1 MREAKTK
8 GVRLER
14 ALAYSFVDAKA
25 SYKGAFLPVAPIPIF
40 LILLVILAAWD
51 IRTVFEPPGLLAALN
66 TLFLSILPLVA
77 VYFATRAYIPTGLF
91 TMLMLGGGTLAFGLG
106 SLLSGWVMTL
116 EGGGPNATV
125 TVLNVSALFCA
136 LVYSLGGIFSLI
148 GVQRTREVSHTK
160 LIVTLTYMGI
170 IAGLA
175 VLTIAALRHLT
186 PVFFIQGHGSTP
198 WRQGVMGMAIILF
211 VVSGILFTGL
221 YLLSRARLL
230 YWYMLALFLLATG
243 LTCYFF
249 AKSVGSPIAWLGRSA
264 LYLAGIY
271 LLLAVTSASKELCIG
286 GKSLES
292 GISDFFRHHLQTLVE
307 ERTLQLSRAKE
318 ELEAAHNKLERA
330 NAELFKTNQRLQAL
344 MDALPVGVSFS
355 DDISCH
361 RITGNPCLFAQFDI
375 APDDNISASASDARA
390 AGRLVRFFNDGRQI
404 RASELP
410 LQRAVAENR
419 VIPSVELEVELPSGR
434 RWFTEI
440 SGAPILDGQGQV
452 AGGVAVTVDITKR
465 KKAEEELQKA
475 HDELELRVR
484 ERTAELEQAKASI
497 AAERQRLYGIL
508 ETMPDM
514 VCLLTP
520 DYHYTFT
527 NRSFREKFGDHHG
540 RHCFDLVFG
549 KKEPCE
555 FCQAYTVLKNGKPH
569 FWEVAVSDGS
579 IIDVYNFP
587 FADVDGSPLILEID
601 RDITERRRAQE
612 ELVSAAREIEDLYD
626 HAPCGYHSLDSNGL
640 IVRINDTELSWLG
653 YTREEIIGKKRF
665 QELLTPE
672 SLHVFHQKFPAFLE
686 QGSVSDLEYDMVRKD
701 GTILPVLLGAT
712 IARDSSDNFVMSRG
726 TVFDITERKRAD
738 QVLQRA
744 NRALRVLSECDQLLV
759 RATDEQGFLD
769 DICRILVDHG
779 GHRMAWIGFAIQ
791 DAAKT
796 VHPVAIAGF
805 EDDYLKSVKIS
816 WSDDK
821 TGRGPTGTA
830 IRTGIARTNRNSR
843 SNPEYTLWRS
853 EALKRGYASSTALP
867 LTNADRVFGALTI
880 YSSEPDAFDDEETKL
895 LDQLA
900 DDVSYGI
907 GILRMR
913 AEKEKTD
920 LALHETLAD
929 LTRSNRDLQQFAYVA
944 SHDLQEPLRNVAS
957 CLQML
962 ENKYKNRLDGDASK
976 YIDYAV
982 EAAVR
987 MKALIQDLLAY
998 SRVATR
1004 GKPLQRTDC
1013 EQVLDRAIRNLRSA
1027 VAESGAGVTQ
1037 DPLPTVLADD
1047 TQLVQ
1052 AFQNLIGNSIK
1063 FRGDE
1068 PPQIHVSAVKN
1079 ETEWIFS
1086 VKDNGIGIESEYWDR
1101 IFVIFQRLHK
1111 RSEYDGTGI
1120 GLAIVKKVVE
1130 RHGGRVWVESEPG
1143 VGTTFYFTIPEKGTR
1158 T

>member
-1 MREAKTK
+1 MTATKILGLLLVIIYLVALKILATLDFGSIFEHRLLLPVLNTLFAGIIPIVVAYVAGKAYVKGGSGTTLFLGCGMLSFGLCAISAGWLIRASNGVNLNVTVYNTGALLGSAFHATGAILSLVRNYYSNEVMGRRWRATTAYVVVAVFVICFSLAALRGLIPPFFIQGVGPTELRQGILGSSVLLYSVSSIFLMAYYLKGKSDFLYWYSLCLALLAVGLFAFFVQRSVGSPIGWLGRSANYVGGIFAFVAILGALREAKTK

-125 TVLNVSALFCA
+125 AVLNVSALFCA
-136 LVYSLGGIFSLI
+136 LVYSLGGIFALI

-292 GISDFFRHHLQTLVE
+292 GISDFFRHHLQTLGE

-452 AGGVAVTVDITKR
+452 AGGTVM
-465 KKAEEELQKA
+465 
-475 HDELELRVR
+475 VG
-484 ERTAELEQAKASI
+484 
-497 AAERQRLYGIL
+497 YG
-508 ETMPDM
+508 
-514 VCLLTP
+514 
-520 DYHYTFT
+520 
-527 NRSFREKFGDHHG
+527 S
-540 RHCFDLVFG
+540 
-549 KKEPCE
+549 
-555 FCQAYTVLKNGKPH
+555 
-569 FWEVAVSDGS
+569 
-579 IIDVYNFP
+579 
-587 FADVDGSPLILEID
+587 
-601 RDITERRRAQE
+601 
-612 ELVSAAREIEDLYD
+612 
-626 HAPCGYHSLDSNGL
+626 
-640 IVRINDTELSWLG
+640 
-653 YTREEIIGKKRF
+653 
-665 QELLTPE
+665 
-672 SLHVFHQKFPAFLE
+672 
-686 QGSVSDLEYDMVRKD
+686 
-701 GTILPVLLGAT
+701 
-712 IARDSSDNFVMSRG
+712 
-726 TVFDITERKRAD
+726 
-738 QVLQRA
+738 
-744 NRALRVLSECDQLLV
+744 
-759 RATDEQGFLD
+759 
-769 DICRILVDHG
+769 
-779 GHRMAWIGFAIQ
+779 
-791 DAAKT
+791 
-796 VHPVAIAGF
+796 
-805 EDDYLKSVKIS
+805 
-816 WSDDK
+816 
-821 TGRGPTGTA
+821 
-830 IRTGIARTNRNSR
+830 
-843 SNPEYTLWRS
+843 
-853 EALKRGYASSTALP
+853 
-867 LTNADRVFGALTI
+867 
-880 YSSEPDAFDDEETKL
+880 
-895 LDQLA
+895 
-900 DDVSYGI
+900 
-907 GILRMR
+907 
-913 AEKEKTD
+913 
-920 LALHETLAD
+920 
-929 LTRSNRDLQQFAYVA
+929 
-944 SHDLQEPLRNVAS
+944 
-957 CLQML
+957 
-962 ENKYKNRLDGDASK
+962 
-976 YIDYAV
+976 
-982 EAAVR
+982 
-987 MKALIQDLLAY
+987 
-998 SRVATR
+998 
-1004 GKPLQRTDC
+1004 
-1013 EQVLDRAIRNLRSA
+1013 
-1027 VAESGAGVTQ
+1027 ESG
-1037 DPLPTVLADD
+1037 
-1047 TQLVQ
+1047 
-1052 AFQNLIGNSIK
+1052 
-1063 FRGDE
+1063 R
-1068 PPQIHVSAVKN
+1068 
-1079 ETEWIFS
+1079 
-1086 VKDNGIGIESEYWDR
+1086 
-1101 IFVIFQRLHK
+1101 
-1111 RSEYDGTGI
+1111 
-1120 GLAIVKKVVE
+1120 
-1130 RHGGRVWVESEPG
+1130 
-1143 VGTTFYFTIPEKGTR
+1143 
-1158 T
+1158 